1 MRTYLRV
8 SGTLFGSWLW
18 TVRLLPTAATL
29 LAAGPLPD
37 SAYQGSGAVL
47 ITSPGTAAR
56 EQVIIRL
63 GQGEVYGLLCEFQN
77 ADSLPRH
84 SAMGMW
90 AVLRVE

>member
-37 SAYQGSGAVL
+37 SAYQGFRRRSHHVAGN
-47 ITSPGTAAR
+47 SR
-56 EQVIIRL
+56 
-63 GQGEVYGLLCEFQN
+63 
-77 ADSLPRH
+77 S
-84 SAMGMW
+84 
-90 AVLRVE
+90 